1 MASILAAAGIPTAV
15 LGLLVWQLKRRIERQ
30 EARQEAA
37 EKAREEFETN
47 LYESS
52 LAAIALGEATAKAVQ
67 RIPDAHCNGDM
78 HAALDYAAEVKH
90 KQRDHQLR
98 ERNLTMEAVLTNIL
112 NVVPGWLAL
121 VLMLGGF
128 AFYVLGAI
136 RLGYGATVR
145 PLVLDLIERAEHEIQ
160 GTKRGAERK
169 AWVAAKLRAA
179 LDASK
184 FGRLFSWAITD
195 ETIGRVIQFCFDRA
209 KDVVGKQ

>member
-67 RIPDAHCNGDM
+67 RIPAAHCNGDM

-90 KQRDHQLR
+90 KQRDFV
-98 ERNLTMEAVLTNIL
+98 A
-112 NVVPGWLAL
+112 
-121 VLMLGGF
+121 
-128 AFYVLGAI
+128 
-136 RLGYGATVR
+136 
-145 PLVLDLIERAEHEIQ
+145 
-160 GTKRGAERK
+160 KRGI
-169 AWVAAKLRAA
+169 
-179 LDASK
+179 S
-184 FGRLFSWAITD
+184 AI
-195 ETIGRVIQFCFDRA
+195 IN
-209 KDVVGKQ
+209 

>member
-67 RIPDAHCNGDM
+67 RIPDAHCNGDT

-90 KQRDHQLR
+90 KQRDFV
-98 ERNLTMEAVLTNIL
+98 A
-112 NVVPGWLAL
+112 
-121 VLMLGGF
+121 
-128 AFYVLGAI
+128 
-136 RLGYGATVR
+136 
-145 PLVLDLIERAEHEIQ
+145 
-160 GTKRGAERK
+160 KRGI
-169 AWVAAKLRAA
+169 
-179 LDASK
+179 S
-184 FGRLFSWAITD
+184 AI
-195 ETIGRVIQFCFDRA
+195 IN
-209 KDVVGKQ
+209 

>member
-78 HAALDYAAEVKH
+78 HAALEYATSVKH
-90 KQRDHQLR
+90 KQKDF
-98 ERNLTMEAVLTNIL
+98 LTKQGVD
-112 NVVPGWLAL
+112 AL
-121 VLMLGGF
+121 
-128 AFYVLGAI
+128 
-136 RLGYGATVR
+136 
-145 PLVLDLIERAEHEIQ
+145 LD
-160 GTKRGAERK
+160 
-169 AWVAAKLRAA
+169 
-179 LDASK
+179 
-184 FGRLFSWAITD
+184 
-195 ETIGRVIQFCFDRA
+195 
-209 KDVVGKQ
+209 